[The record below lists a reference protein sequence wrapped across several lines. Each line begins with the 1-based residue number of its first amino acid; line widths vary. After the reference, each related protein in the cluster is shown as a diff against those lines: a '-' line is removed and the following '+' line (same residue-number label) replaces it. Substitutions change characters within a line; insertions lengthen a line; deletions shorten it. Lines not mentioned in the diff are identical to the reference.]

1 MNPGSS
7 FKPLYENLDTTFVNL
22 WSLLRNLSAKN
33 FTGRV
38 RVELRDY
45 SADIFMDGSATPMV
59 HEIDRITGSESREE
73 AVLHRVV
80 LRARET
86 PGTISVFEA
95 ANHAMETPV
104 SPANEIPP
112 PPAKSLT
119 TTSPAAGHT
128 AKATAAAV
136 QNHLRAAEVEPSPAV
151 AAESRESSNFDEDV
165 YPTGSYRDWPAILA
179 ATGELIGAI
188 ARAINA
194 AGEDFDSRFRTTR
207 LQLADDYNFLDP
219 MARNFVYANGVATL
233 HGQVPLTDFV
243 SGLSLA
249 LHRTVAQ
256 VAVGE
261 RARRVRERVALEL
274 IAVVRKRREVLE
286 RSGFQAQLDRIAG
299 TRVI

>member
-1 MNPGSS
+1 MNPES
-7 FKPLYENLDTTFVNL
+7 FKPLYENLDTAFVNL

-33 FTGRV
+33 FIGRV
-38 RVELRDY
+38 RVELKDY
-45 SADIFMDGSATPMV
+45 SAEIFMDGSATPMV
-59 HEIDRITGSESREE
+59 HEIDRVTGNECREE

-86 PGTISVFEA
+86 PGTISVFEGA
-95 ANHAMETPV
+95 GQSME
-104 SPANEIPP
+104 APP
-112 PPAKSLT
+112 IQPTQVAPPRETSFVK
-119 TTSPAAGHT
+119 TSPVASRTAEATPDAA
-128 AKATAAAV
+128 
-136 QNHLRAAEVEPSPAV
+136 QNQRRGAEFKPSPAV
-151 AAESRESSNFDEDV
+151 AAVPRESSNFDEDI
-165 YPTGSYRDWPAILA
+165 YPTGSYHDWPAILA

-188 ARAINA
+188 ERAINA
-194 AGEDFDSRFRTTR
+194 ASEDFATRFRTTR
-207 LQLADDYNFLDP
+207 LQLADDYSFLDP

-249 LHRTVAQ
+249 LHRIVAE

-274 IAVVRKRREVLE
+274 IAVVRKRRDVLE